1 MSGGRG
7 YTDQM
12 ASSLSR
18 SSRSTSFRRFY
29 GISLVAAVA
38 VTLAFTGCK
47 RAITDP
53 NDPNFIVAEKGDW
66 KLTRS
71 ELNTEV
77 AAFLQQRQMTAQ
89 QIGAANMLKVE
100 DMTMKSLALKK
111 LLLDKAAAL
120 PPEDTKDFPKEEA
133 SELEKLKGPATD
145 QDFQAELQKNN
156 ITMDELKKNIHEK
169 VLIGA
174 VLKKEIKE
182 VEPSQQEV
190 DDIYM
195 KNQDKFQIP
204 ATIRVSRV
212 LVLVDDKMTPA
223 QKAAKKKIIDA
234 AHARVVKGEDFSKV
248 ATEVSEDQYSKT
260 RGGDMGY
267 TKNDGEDEPGF
278 DEVAFATK
286 VGVVS
291 PVFQTALGY
300 QFIKVTD
307 SKPAGT
313 VPLAEA
319 RDYIAKQ
326 LKEAKAEEQEKAYVQ
341 KVLADGG
348 VTFHVSAPAAS
359 AANASGTP
367 PSDASGD
374 QSAPPAAPDA
384 SADQSAPPAA
394 PNAPADQAAPAPA
407 PQAPQAPDSSSH

>member
-1 MSGGRG
+1 MSGGRS

-12 ASSLSR
+12 ASSLIRPSC
-18 SSRSTSFRRFY
+18 SAFFRRFS
-29 GISLVAAVA
+29 GVSLVAAAA

-47 RAITDP
+47 HAVTDP

-66 KLTRS
+66 KLTRA

-77 AAFLQQRQMTAQ
+77 AAFLQQKQVTAQ
-89 QIGAANMLKVE
+89 QIGSANMLRVE
-100 DMTMKSLALKK
+100 DMTVKSLALKK

-133 SELEKLKGPATD
+133 SELDQLKGPATD
-145 QDFQAELQKNN
+145 QVFQDELKKNN

-174 VLKKEIKE
+174 VLKKEAFKD

-204 ATIRVSRV
+204 ASIRVSRV

-223 QKAAKKKIIDA
+223 QKAAKKKIVDA
-234 AHARVVKGEDFSKV
+234 ARARVVKGEDFSKV

-278 DEVAFATK
+278 DEVAFASK

-291 PVFQTALGY
+291 PVFETPLGY

-313 VPLAEA
+313 VPLADA
-319 RDYIAKQ
+319 REYIAKQ
-326 LKEAKAEEQEKAYVQ
+326 LKEAKLEEQQKAYVQ

-348 VTFHVSAPAAS
+348 VIFHISSPAAS
-359 AANASGTP
+359 ATNNGAGTP
-367 PSDASGD
+367 P
-374 QSAPPAAPDA
+374 PDA
-384 SADQSAPPAA
+384 SADQSAPPSS
-394 PNAPADQAAPAPA
+394 PDAPADQAAPPSA
-407 PQAPQAPDSSSH
+407 PQAPQAPANSSH